1 MKAQKRRILKRDEY
15 KCGIHLAGCGKILKT
30 RDATIGH
37 IVPQALHYEWEDSR
51 VPAAVKDSNVQPM
64 CLACNEKMK
73 ATFPILPIESA
84 CRCCQWVFAK
94 ETTRMADGT
103 AYLTHKDP
111 RLAWRPVL
119 PMDNTPDTPRG
130 KVALIRV
137 IKLSVISDMDVCITM
152 PSTET
157 RRLTGVPKNSHSE
170 ELIGPV
176 CCVWLGA
183 NGRAGLQ
190 SRPWLGG
197 TGAIVS
203 IPEMLRHNYQNKHT
217 VLTLWQGNHRMLSD
231 EENTSIAVWLNDT
244 RPPLVEVQTILGIGD
259 QPYDKESTK
268 NIEDAYPTRQS
279 PTQGTNSSGEV

>member
-1 MKAQKRRILKRDEY
+1 MKAQKRRILKRDEH
-15 KCGIHLAGCGKILKT
+15 KCGIHLAGCGQILKAEE
-30 RDATIGH
+30 ATIGH
-37 IVPQALHYEWEDSR
+37 IVPQALHYEWENSH
-51 VPAAVKDSNVQPM
+51 VPTAVKDSNVQPM

-94 ETTRMADGT
+94 ETKRVANGA

-119 PMDNTPDTPRG
+119 PMDNAPDTPRG
-130 KVALIRV
+130 KVALIRL
-137 IKLSVISDMDVCITM
+137 IRLSVISDRDVCITM

-157 RRLTGVPKNSHSE
+157 RRLTGVSRNSSSE

-217 VLTLWQGNHRMLSD
+217 VLTLWQGSRHVLNG
-231 EENTSIAVWLNDT
+231 EENTSIEMWLNDT
-244 RPPLVEVQTILGIGD
+244 RPPPFEVQTILGIGD
-259 QPYDKESTK
+259 QPYDKESIK
-268 NIEDAYPTRQS
+268 DFEDAYPT
-279 PTQGTNSSGEV
+279 SGRTRTGGRS